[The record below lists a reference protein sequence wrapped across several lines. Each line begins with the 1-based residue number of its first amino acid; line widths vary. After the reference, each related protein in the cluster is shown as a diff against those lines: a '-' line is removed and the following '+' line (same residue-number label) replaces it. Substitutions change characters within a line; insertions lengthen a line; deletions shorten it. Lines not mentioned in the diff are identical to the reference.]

1 MGGLSAAHADIEYIA
16 KMIALVTEIMIDLQ
30 DIQ

>member
-1 MGGLSAAHADIEYIA
+1 MGGLSAAHADIEYTA
-16 KMIALVTEIMIDLQ
+16 KIIALVTEIMIDLQ